1 MKQRL
6 LFLGPPGAGKGTQAQ
21 QLAAAHNL
29 LHLSTGDLLR
39 AEVAAGSALGQEA
52 EAVMARGELVSDA
65 LVLAIVRSR
74 LEAQAASGGGG
85 WLLDGFPRNRAQAEA
100 LGALLD
106 ELQQPIELVVLM
118 ELDDAVLIQRLLA
131 RGRADD
137 NETVIR
143 HRLEVY
149 REQTAPLIR
158 YYEEQGLLQAV
169 EANGL
174 VDEIAGRITR
184 LLG

>member
-1 MKQRL
+1 MKQRV

-21 QLAAAHNL
+21 LLAGSRQL

-52 EAVMARGELVSDA
+52 AAVMARGELVSDA

-74 LEAQAASGGGG
+74 LEQQAASGGGG
-85 WLLDGFPRNRAQAEA
+85 WLLDGFPRNVPQAEA
-100 LGALLD
+100 LESLLE
-106 ELQQPIELVVLM
+106 ELGQQIELVVLM
-118 ELDDAVLIQRLLA
+118 ELDDAVLLQRLLG
-131 RGRADD
+131 RGREDD
-137 NETVIR
+137 NQEVIR

-149 REQTAPLIR
+149 RDQTAPLIR
-158 YYEEQGLLQAV
+158 FYGDRGLLQPVDASGEV
-169 EANGL
+169 ES
-174 VDEIAGRITR
+174 VSQRIDA

>member
-6 LFLGPPGAGKGTQAQ
+6 LFLGPPGAGKGTQAER
-21 QLAAAHNL
+21 LAARLGL

-39 AEVAAGSALGQEA
+39 AEVAAATELGREA
-52 EAVMARGELVSDA
+52 EAVMARGELVSDG

-74 LEAQAASGGGG
+74 LEGHNGG
-85 WLLDGFPRNRAQAEA
+85 WLLDGFPRNLVQAEA
-100 LGALLD
+100 LNSLLED
-106 ELQQPIELVVLM
+106 LNQQIELVVLM
-118 ELDDAVLIQRLLA
+118 ELDDDLLIQRLLG

-149 REQTAPLIR
+149 REQTEPLIS
-158 YYEEQGLLQAV
+158 YYRQRQLLEAIEASGSV
-169 EANGL
+169 ETIAASILEL
-174 VDEIAGRITR
+174 VG
-184 LLG
+184 

>member
-1 MKQRL
+1 MKHRL

-21 QLAAAHNL
+21 RLAASHGL

-39 AEVAAGSALGQEA
+39 AEVQAATPLGQEA

-65 LVLAIVRSR
+65 LVLAIVRQR
-74 LEAQAASGGGG
+74 LEGHAGG
-85 WLLDGFPRNRAQAEA
+85 WLLDGFPRNLPQAEA
-100 LGALLD
+100 LDGLLAD
-106 ELQQPIELVVLM
+106 LGQAIELVVLM
-118 ELDDAVLIQRLLA
+118 ELDDPLLLQRLLA

-137 NETVIR
+137 NSAVIA
-143 HRLEVY
+143 HRLQVY

-158 YYEEQGLLQAV
+158 YYEERGLLQAV

-174 VDEIAGRITR
+174 VDEIAERITH

>member
-21 QLAAAHNL
+21 RLAEQQGL

-39 AEVAAGSALGQEA
+39 AEVAACTELGQEA
-52 EAVMARGELVSDA
+52 AAVMARGELVSDA

-74 LEAQAASGGGG
+74 LEQQAAGGGGG
-85 WLLDGFPRNRAQAEA
+85 WLLDGFPRNVIQADALAQ
-100 LGALLD
+100 LLE
-106 ELQQPIELVVLM
+106 ELNQQIELVVLM
-118 ELDDAVLIQRLLA
+118 ELDDAVLLERLLA

-137 NETVIR
+137 NEAVIR

-149 REQTAPLIR
+149 REQTAPLIA
-158 YYEEQGLLQAV
+158 YYRERGLLAPV
-169 EANGL
+169 EACGT
-174 VDEIAGRITR
+174 VEVIAERILA